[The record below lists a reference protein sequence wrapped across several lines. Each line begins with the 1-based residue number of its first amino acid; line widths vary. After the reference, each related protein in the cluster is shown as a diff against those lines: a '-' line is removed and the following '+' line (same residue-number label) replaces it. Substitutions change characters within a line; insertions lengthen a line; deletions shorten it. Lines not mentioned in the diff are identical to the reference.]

1 MGGGAARWETQ
12 REGRTWLGLCCT
24 NFTLKEMKRSLLQ
37 ALRSH
42 ASTHTGQP
50 LSPPSGSTPGVG
62 KAYPAG
68 WRGRSPRRDAAWA
81 NAWKWEPRGA
91 PGPGERWGQLS
102 RCPPQQRDEPGSE
115 GACGGFSCL
124 APPSQ
129 DTSPSSAP
137 SCLPCPCL
145 PFTPPPACPPPCTPA
160 PMPVPAPL
168 PAAPASTP
176 SSQTHSCQPV
186 VVGGGSQRMP
196 SLPGRRRSNWHL
208 SDSCSPF

>member
-1 MGGGAARWETQ
+1 MPAPTQASHCPRHPGALPGWGKHIQLGGEADHPDETQ
-12 REGRTWLGLCCT
+12 P
-24 NFTLKEMKRSLLQ
+24 
-37 ALRSH
+37 
-42 ASTHTGQP
+42 GQTP
-50 LSPPSGSTPGVG
+50 GSGSRGVRQDPVSG
-62 KAYPAG
+62 G
-68 WRGRSPRRDAAWA
+68 VSCH
-81 NAWKWEPRGA
+81 GA
-91 PGPGERWGQLS
+91 LHSREMSRALS
-102 RCPPQQRDEPGSE
+102 RVGTGLARQQ

-196 SLPGRRRSNWHL
+196 SLPGQRRSNWHL